1 MQFVTDFEDILP
13 AKKLESKQRMICI
26 WINRS
31 ICLSGASFFKAN
43 KLDFCF
49 ARAFFYPYYLARV
62 IGRVIKNW
70 DTSPDL
76 LQSMLGAN
84 KHELN
89 INKLLNPLFSPESLL
104 LPCFPSRQTDFV
116 PIPAWPHCL
125 KITQNIAFFTNF
137 CPIKTDLSGNTVW
150 PQASGFQKLAKTDH
164 LWHF

>member
-49 ARAFFYPYYLARV
+49 ARAFFTPTYYLARV

-89 INKLLNPLFSPESLL
+89 INKLLNPLFFPGITFTALL
-104 LPCFPSRQTDFV
+104 SKQTGEMF
-116 PIPAWPHCL
+116 H
-125 KITQNIAFFTNF
+125 NE
-137 CPIKTDLSGNTVW
+137 
-150 PQASGFQKLAKTDH
+150 
-164 LWHF
+164 

>member
-49 ARAFFYPYYLARV
+49 ARAFFTPTYYLARV

-89 INKLLNPLFSPESLL
+89 INKLLNPLFFLGSLL
-104 LPCFPSRQTDFV
+104 LPCFPNKQVKCSIFSLEIMNKKWRSLPQIMSCDSSYNHSSFLRQHEIRCPKSEV
-116 PIPAWPHCL
+116 LKIPA
-125 KITQNIAFFTNF
+125 
-137 CPIKTDLSGNTVW
+137 DV
-150 PQASGFQKLAKTDH
+150 
-164 LWHF
+164 